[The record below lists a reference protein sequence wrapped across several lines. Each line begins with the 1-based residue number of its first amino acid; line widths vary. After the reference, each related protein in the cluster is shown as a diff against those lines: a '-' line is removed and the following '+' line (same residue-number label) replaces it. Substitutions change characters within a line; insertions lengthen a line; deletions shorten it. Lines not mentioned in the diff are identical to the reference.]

1 MFDKLFA
8 RTCLAFNQ
16 ERVFQRAHEL
26 ASAVLLALGKRTITG
41 MLSAGGKQSQDWS
54 AAYRMFEKGRIKLKE
69 LFAPAIEGVLENTGE
84 HDPLYTMMDDTLV
97 RKRGRKVSGTC
108 WKRDPLGPAFHTN
121 FVWGQ
126 RYLQISAALPDFE
139 VEGRARGIPL
149 GFYHAPTPAQP
160 RKNALPEEWDE
171 YRQQQKRCKISVVG
185 AQRLAE
191 LRAQVSGRKIVCAVD
206 GGFTNKEVFR
216 SAPENTVL
224 IGRIRKDA
232 RLFKVPEGPSSASRG
247 RKRYYGDPL
256 PTPEQVRQ
264 DEAVP
269 WQKVSAF
276 AAGKTHEFNVKTVAP
291 VRWKSSGDHDMLI
304 VIIGPLAYRPRKGAK
319 LLYRD
324 PAYLICSD
332 PRLPLEQLL
341 QAYLWRWEI
350 ELNFRDEKT
359 IFGVGEA
366 QVRTPA
372 AVQGA
377 PAFVVAAYAFML
389 LAAHSAKA
397 TSLSMPSPKWF
408 PQSPSARCST
418 NSILSLFRSEYWG
431 LGTGQK
437 KSGFV
442 VKSPLGQRRFFL
454 DSSLSSALFYAR
466 K

>member
-1 MFDKLFA
+1 M
-8 RTCLAFNQ
+8 LA
-16 ERVFQRAHEL
+16 
-26 ASAVLLALGKRTITG
+26 
-41 MLSAGGKQSQDWS
+41 AGGKESEDWS
-54 AAYRMFEKGRIKLKE
+54 AAYRIFEKERIKPKE
-69 LFAPAIEGVLENTGE
+69 LFSPAIEGILVNTGK
-84 HDPLYTMMDDTLV
+84 HGPLFTMMDDTLV
-97 RKRGRKVSGTC
+97 RKRGRKVSGAN

-149 GFYHAPTPAQP
+149 GFHHAPTPAKP
-160 RKNALPEEWDE
+160 RKNAQSEEWDE
-171 YRQQQKRCKISVVG
+171 YRRQRELCKVSAVG

-191 LRAQVSGRKIVCAVD
+191 LRAQIPGRKIVCAVD

-216 SAPENTVL
+216 TVPENTVL
-224 IGRIRKDA
+224 IGRIRRDA
-232 RLFKVPEGPSSASRG
+232 ALFKVPTESSGASRG
-247 RKRYYGDPL
+247 RKRYYGDPML
-256 PTPEQVRQ
+256 TPEQVRQ

-276 AAGKTHEFNVKTVAP
+276 AAGKMHEFEVKAVTP
-291 VRWKSSGDHDMLI
+291 VRWKSSGDRDMLI
-304 VIIGPLAYRPRKGAK
+304 VIIRPLAYRPHKGAK
-319 LLYRD
+319 LHYRD

-350 ELNFRDEKT
+350 ELNFRDEKA
-359 IFGVGEA
+359 IIGVGEA

-377 PAFVVAAYAFML
+377 PAFVVAAYSFML
-389 LAAHSAKA
+389 LAAHSAKV
-397 TSLSMPSPKWF
+397 TSLSVSPPKWF
-408 PQSPSARCST
+408 PQTPSNRCST

-431 LGTGQK
+431 LGYGQK

-442 VKSPLGQRRFFL
+442 SKSLSYQSRFFSA
-454 DSSLSSALFYAR
+454 SSLSSALLYAC

>member
-1 MFDKLFA
+1 
-8 RTCLAFNQ
+8 
-16 ERVFQRAHEL
+16 
-26 ASAVLLALGKRTITG
+26 
-41 MLSAGGKQSQDWS
+41 
-54 AAYRMFEKGRIKLKE
+54 MFEKGRIKQKE
-69 LFAPAIEGVLENTGE
+69 LFSPAIEGVLKNTGE
-84 HDPLYTMMDDTLV
+84 QDPLYAMMDDTLV
-97 RKRGRKVSGTC
+97 RKRGRKVSGAN

-149 GFYHAPTPAQP
+149 GFHHAPTPAKP

-171 YRQQQKRCKISVVG
+171 YRRQKELCKVSAVG

-191 LRAQVSGRKIVCAVD
+191 LRAQVPGRRIVCAVD

-216 SAPENTVL
+216 SVPENTVL

-232 RLFKVPEGPSSASRG
+232 ALFKVPGAPPSTSRG
-247 RKRYYGDPL
+247 RKRYYGDPM

-276 AAGKTHEFNVKTVAP
+276 AAGKMQEFEVKTVTPA
-291 VRWKSSGDHDMLI
+291 RWKSSGDRDMLI
-304 VIIGPLAYRPRKGAK
+304 AIIRPLAYRPRKGAK

-332 PRLPLEQLL
+332 PRLPLQQLL

-350 ELNFRDEKT
+350 ELNFRDEKA
-359 IFGVGEA
+359 IIGVGEA

-397 TSLSMPSPKWF
+397 TSLSVPSPKWF
-408 PQSPSARCST
+408 HHPPSTRCST

-431 LGTGQK
+431 LGIGQK

-442 VKSPLGQRRFFL
+442 SKSPIDQCRFFS
-454 DSSLSSALFYAR
+454 DNSLRSALLFAR